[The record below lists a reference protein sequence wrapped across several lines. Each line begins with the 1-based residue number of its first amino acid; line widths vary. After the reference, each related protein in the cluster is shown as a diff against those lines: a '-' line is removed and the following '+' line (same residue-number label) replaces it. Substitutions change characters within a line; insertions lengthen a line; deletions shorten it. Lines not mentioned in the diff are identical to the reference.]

1 MIKTGINWLGPLV
14 ALLGLSMNLFPA
26 SAAEKV
32 RLYPFGE
39 NDDGAIIGG
48 VAIQT
53 EDILEPPTENA
64 DGDPVFDSAGE
75 FVALEALN
83 DDEAP
88 VYVEGLDGPDSLALF
103 FDGDDD
109 RLSSAA
115 FDPRNFSTF
124 SALSQAWVKP
134 DATASGT
141 QQFIWGLGNDNGGVG
156 ITEDGRWQIR
166 ASSVAAEKISD
177 ISVDFDQWTHVGVFR
192 GGNDARLF
200 INGSLAVTSGGFWNG
215 VGEVSVGAMRDG
227 GEPFRGAIDEFN
239 IAGFSD
245 FAFDPTDDL
254 DYEGIQLCDPVVLG
268 DVNQDCDVNVLDY
281 IVWSNNVGFDNKQ
294 GFGDSTTL
302 IQGDV
307 DQNGRINFFDF
318 QIIADQAA
326 ANGNDLVLVPEP
338 TSSLLFCLGA
348 VFLLRLRRRTS

>member
-1 MIKTGINWLGPLV
+1 MAKTRCNWLGPLV

-32 RLYPFGE
+32 RYYPFGE
-39 NDDGAIIGG
+39 SDDGAAIGEP
-48 VAIQT
+48 AFQT
-53 EDILEPPTENA
+53 EDILEPPTEDA
-64 DGDPVFDSAGE
+64 DGDPVADGAGE
-75 FVALEALN
+75 FVALEAIG

-88 VYVEGLDGPDSLALF
+88 LYVEGFEGPDSLALF

-124 SALSQAWVKP
+124 AALSQAWIKP
-134 DATASGT
+134 DANASGT

-177 ISVDFDQWTHVGVFR
+177 VSVDFDQWTHVGIFR

-200 INGSLAVTSGGFWNG
+200 VNGSLAVTSAGFWNG
-215 VGEVSVGAMRDG
+215 VGEVSVGAMRNG

-245 FAFDPTDDL
+245 FAFDPTGDL
-254 DYEGIQLCDPVVLG
+254 DYEGIQLCDPLVTG
-268 DVNQDCDVNVLDY
+268 DVNQDCVVNQEDY
-281 IVWSNNVGFDNKQ
+281 EIWSENVGFDNSQ
-294 GFGDSTTL
+294 GFGDPSTLT
-302 IQGDV
+302 QGDV

-318 QIIADQAA
+318 QIIAEQAA
-326 ANGNDLVLVPEP
+326 ANGNNLVLVPEP